1 MKPATMGN
9 RVRVGILLTMFVGAM
24 LILVMSHATPSLAAG
39 PTAPS
44 FEANSYEFSVDE
56 NTAPDTL
63 VQSVAATDLDGDS
76 PTYSVG
82 GTDAA
87 QFNEVFALNTST
99 GEITVKTGASINYE
113 SAEPTS
119 YRVNVMATDGED
131 DSGATQSQPTT
142 DATATVVIEIVN
154 VDEPGI
160 VTLSTSSPQ
169 LGVGL
174 SATLS
179 DPDGRRGGIYNSW
192 WSRANNADGPFFLT
206 ADDYYENYR
215 STTYTPKEADKYL
228 YVKFTIQY
236 FDRTCTRVSTRP
248 GITNRCIKTA
258 ERVSA
263 SRVADEEGLIVQ
275 QQVSNTP
282 ATGQVTVTPTSD
294 LQVGYH
300 LNAKTRNIR
309 DEDGTQSL
317 RNHLTIFH
325 WRWYR
330 IDPVTAVETQ
340 VPSWVHGGW
349 YTWVY
354 VIKDADRGK
363 GIQARVSFLDDYGNT
378 ETLRGPLIPIP
389 APPNNVATG
398 SPVITG
404 TTQVGETLSADLSG
418 VSDADTIVTSTLTYL
433 WYANDGADDT
443 AIEGA
448 TDSTYTPVADDVGKT
463 ITVQVIF
470 TDGFGYN
477 EVVTSAPTA
486 AVTAATENTD
496 RGAPTETVKVETDKV
511 ESNSQATGV
520 PIITGTAQVG
530 ETLTAATTGIA
541 DSNGLSNATFGYQ
554 WLADDAELSGAT
566 SSSYTLVAAD
576 KGKAI
581 KVRVSFTDDGGNDE
595 SLTSAATDTVD
606 LPLTASVHNVPTYHN
621 GQSSF
626 TFELRFGE
634 YPKSDLSYRSVRDH
648 AFTVTGGSVTYV
660 RRLEPGSNVRWEIT
674 VTPSISN
681 TVYLALNATTDCSA
695 QGAICTERGRKLFGR
710 LQLAVAGPN
719 SPPPGTPNTPPPP
732 NTPATG
738 LPTITGATQV
748 GETLTADTTGISDGD
763 GLDNAAFAYQ
773 WLADDVE
780 INGATAST
788 YTLADADEGKAIK
801 VKVTFT
807 DAADNDEELTSAGTG
822 AVAAAPPPPN
832 TPATGLPSITG
843 TAQVGETLTAD
854 ATGISDGDGLDN
866 ATFTYQWLADD
877 AEINGA
883 TASTYTLADADAG
896 KAIKVRVS
904 FTDDAENDE
913 ELTSAAT
920 GAVAAAPPPPNT
932 LATGLPSITGT
943 AQVGENLTAD
953 ATGISDGDGLDNA
966 TFTYQWLADDA
977 EINGATASTYTL
989 ADADEGK
996 AITVRVSF
1004 TDDADNDE
1012 QLTSAGTGAVAAA
1025 PPPPNTPATGLPA
1038 ITGTAQVGET
1048 LTAGTTGI
1056 SDGDGLDNAAFAYQW
1071 LADDVEINGATGST
1085 YTLADADEGKAIKV
1099 RVSFTDDAEN
1109 DEQLTSAGTGAVAAA
1124 PPPPNTPAT
1133 GLPAISGTAQVG
1145 ETLTAG
1151 TTGITDGDGL
1161 GNAAFAYQ
1169 WLADDAEI
1177 NGATGSTYTLADAD
1191 EGKAIKVRVSF
1202 TDDAENGEVVTSAA
1216 TGTVAA
1222 AVVMQ
1227 PLTASTQSVPS
1238 SHDGSATF
1246 IFELRFSEE
1255 LVSDFSYVAM
1265 RDHVLTVAG
1274 GSVTYVRRLGP
1285 PSNIGWEIHVT
1296 PDSDGALII
1305 VLPVTGDCGS
1315 DGAIC
1320 TEDGRRLSNRLQFT
1334 VNGP

>member
-1 MKPATMGN
+1 MKTANMGN
-9 RVRVGILLTMFVGAM
+9 RVRVGALLTMFVGAM
-24 LILVMSHATPSLAAG
+24 LMLVMSHATPSLAAG

-63 VQSVAATDLDGDS
+63 VQAVAATDLDGDS
-76 PTYSVG
+76 LTYSVG
-82 GTDAA
+82 GTDAT

-113 SAEPTS
+113 SAERTS
-119 YRVNVMATDGED
+119 YRVNIMVTDGED

-142 DATATVVIEIVN
+142 DATATVVIRIVN
-154 VDEPGI
+154 IDEPGT

-174 SATLS
+174 FATLT

-192 WSRANNADGPFFLT
+192 WSRAHNADGPFFLT
-206 ADDYYENYR
+206 AGDYYENNR
-215 STTYTPKEADKYL
+215 KMTYTPKEADKYM
-228 YVKFTIQY
+228 YVKFTIHY
-236 FDRTCTRVSTRP
+236 LDRTCARVSTRP
-248 GITNRCIKTA
+248 GTTNRCIKTA

-263 SRVADEEGLIVQ
+263 SRVADEEGLIIQ

-300 LNAKTRNIR
+300 LDAAVYNIR

-317 RNHLTIFH
+317 RNHLTLLT

-363 GIQARVSFLDDYGNT
+363 GIQARVSFLDDHGNT
-378 ETLRGPLIPIP
+378 ETLRGPLLPIP

-404 TTQVGETLSADLSG
+404 TAQVGETLSVDLSG
-418 VSDADTIVTSTLTYL
+418 VSDADTIITSTLTYL

-448 TDSTYTPVADDVGKT
+448 TGSTYTPVADDVGKT
-463 ITVQVIF
+463 ITVQVFF
-470 TDGFGYN
+470 TDEFGYN

-486 AVTAATENTD
+486 AVTGATENTD
-496 RGAPTETVKVETDKV
+496 RGAHTETVKVETIKV
-511 ESNSQATGV
+511 ESNTPATGL
-520 PIITGTAQVG
+520 PTITGTAQVG
-530 ETLTAATTGIA
+530 ETLTADTTGIA
-541 DSNGLSNATFGYQ
+541 DGNGLENAAFAYQ
-554 WLADDAELSGAT
+554 WFAADDVELSGAT

-576 KGKAI
+576 RGKAI
-581 KVRVSFTDDGGNDE
+581 KVRVSFPDDAGNDE
-595 SLTSAATDTVD
+595 QLTSAATDTVD

-621 GQSSF
+621 GQNWF

-710 LQLAVAGPN
+710 LQLAVAGPD
-719 SPPPGTPNTPPPP
+719 SPPPGAPNTPPPP
-732 NTPATG
+732 NT
-738 LPTITGATQV
+738 L
-748 GETLTADTTGISDGD
+748 
-763 GLDNAAFAYQ
+763 
-773 WLADDVE
+773 
-780 INGATAST
+780 
-788 YTLADADEGKAIK
+788 
-801 VKVTFT
+801 
-807 DAADNDEELTSAGTG
+807 
-822 AVAAAPPPPN
+822 
-832 TPATGLPSITG
+832 ATGLPSITG

-854 ATGISDGDGLDN
+854 ATGISDGDGLSN
-866 ATFTYQWLADD
+866 ATFAYQWLDDD

-883 TASTYTLADADAG
+883 TASTYTLDDDDAG
-896 KAIKVRVS
+896 KVIKVKVT
-904 FTDDAENDE
+904 FTDDADNDE

-932 LATGLPSITGT
+932 LATGVPSITGT
-943 AQVGENLTAD
+943 AQVGETLTAD
-953 ATGISDGDGLDNA
+953 ATGISDGDGLSNA
-966 TFTYQWLADDA
+966 TFAYQWLDDDA

-989 ADADEGK
+989 DDDDAGK
-996 AITVRVSF
+996 VIKVKVTF

-1012 QLTSAGTGAVAAA
+1012 ELTSAATGAVAAA
-1025 PPPPNTPATGLPA
+1025 PPPPNTLATGVPS

-1048 LTAGTTGI
+1048 LTADATGI
-1056 SDGDGLDNAAFAYQW
+1056 SDADGLDNATFTYQW
-1071 LADDVEINGATGST
+1071 VADDAEINGATASS
-1085 YTLADADEGKAIKV
+1085 YTLVAADAGKAIKV
-1099 RVSFTDDAEN
+1099 RVSFADDGGN
-1109 DEQLTSAGTGAVAAA
+1109 DEQLTSAA
-1124 PPPPNTPAT
+1124 
-1133 GLPAISGTAQVG
+1133 
-1145 ETLTAG
+1145 
-1151 TTGITDGDGL
+1151 
-1161 GNAAFAYQ
+1161 
-1169 WLADDAEI
+1169 
-1177 NGATGSTYTLADAD
+1177 
-1191 EGKAIKVRVSF
+1191 
-1202 TDDAENGEVVTSAA
+1202 TSA
-1216 TGTVAA
+1216 VVA
-1222 AVVMQ
+1222 AVVNP
-1227 PLTASTQSVPS
+1227 PLTAAIHDLPS
-1238 SHDGSATF
+1238 YHNGQNAFTF
-1246 IFELRFSEE
+1246 EMRFSEAPRP
-1255 LVSDFSYVAM
+1255 DFSYRTV
-1265 RDHVLTVAG
+1265 RDHAFTVTG
-1274 GSVTYVRRLGP
+1274 GSVTYVRRLEPGK
-1285 PSNIGWEIHVT
+1285 NVRWEITVT
-1296 PDSDGALII
+1296 PNSSADVAIALNA
-1305 VLPVTGDCGS
+1305 TTDCEAN
-1315 DGAIC
+1315 GAIC
-1320 TEDGRRLSNRLQFT
+1320 TEDGRPLSNRLELT
-1334 VNGP
+1334 VSGPSG

>member
-1 MKPATMGN
+1 MKTATMGN

-24 LILVMSHATPSLAAG
+24 LMLVMSHATPSLAAG

-76 PTYSVG
+76 LTYSVG

-87 QFNEVFALNTST
+87 AFEAVFALNTSS

-113 SAEPTS
+113 TAEPTS
-119 YRVNVMATDGED
+119 YRVNVMVTDGED
-131 DSGATQSQPTT
+131 DSGATQTVPTT
-142 DATATVVIEIVN
+142 DATVPVIIRIVN
-154 VDEPGI
+154 IDEPGT

-169 LGVGL
+169 LDVGL
-174 SATLS
+174 FATLT

-192 WSRANNADGPFFLT
+192 WSRAHNADGPFFLT
-206 ADDYYENYR
+206 AGDYYENNR
-215 STTYTPKEADKYL
+215 KMTYTPKEADKYM
-228 YVKFTIQY
+228 YVKFTIHY
-236 FDRTCTRVSTRP
+236 LDRTCARVSTRP

-263 SRVADEEGLIVQ
+263 SRVADEEGLIIQ

-300 LNAKTRNIR
+300 LDAAVYNIR

-317 RNHLTIFH
+317 RNHLTLLT

-363 GIQARVSFLDDYGNT
+363 GIQARVSFLDDHGNT
-378 ETLRGPLIPIP
+378 ETLRGPLLPIP

-404 TTQVGETLSADLSG
+404 TAQVGETFSVDLSG
-418 VSDADTIVTSTLTYL
+418 VSDADTIITSTLTYL
-433 WYANDGADDT
+433 WYANDGADNT

-448 TDSTYTPVADDVGKT
+448 TGSAYTPVADDEGKT

-470 TDGFGYN
+470 TDGFSYS

-496 RGAPTETVKVETDKV
+496 RGAPTETVKVETTKV
-511 ESNSQATGV
+511 ESNTPATGV
-520 PIITGTAQVG
+520 PTITGTAQVG
-530 ETLTAATTGIA
+530 GTLTADTTGIA
-541 DSNGLSNATFGYQ
+541 DGNGLSNATFGYQ
-554 WLADDAELSGAT
+554 WLADDVELSGAT
-566 SSSYTLVAAD
+566 SPSYTLVAAD

-581 KVRVSFTDDGGNDE
+581 KVRVPFTDDAGNDE
-595 SLTSAATDTVD
+595 QLTSAATDTVD

-621 GQSSF
+621 GQNWF

-710 LQLAVAGPN
+710 LQLAVPGPN
-719 SPPPGTPNTPPPP
+719 SPPPGTPNIPGTPNTPATGVPTISGAAQVGETLTADATGISDGDGLDNAAFAYQWLAADAEINGATDSSYTLADADEGKAIKVSVSFTDDAENDEQLTSAATGAAAAPPPP

-738 LPTITGATQV
+738 APTITGTARV

-763 GLDNAAFAYQ
+763 GLDNAAFSYQ
-773 WLADDVE
+773 WLA
-780 INGATAST
+780 A
-788 YTLADADEGKAIK
+788 
-801 VKVTFT
+801 
-807 DAADNDEELTSAGTG
+807 
-822 AVAAAPPPPN
+822 
-832 TPATGLPSITG
+832 
-843 TAQVGETLTAD
+843 
-854 ATGISDGDGLDN
+854 
-866 ATFTYQWLADD
+866 D

-883 TASTYTLADADAG
+883 DA
-896 KAIKVRVS
+896 
-904 FTDDAENDE
+904 
-913 ELTSAAT
+913 
-920 GAVAAAPPPPNT
+920 
-932 LATGLPSITGT
+932 
-943 AQVGENLTAD
+943 
-953 ATGISDGDGLDNA
+953 
-966 TFTYQWLADDA
+966 
-977 EINGATASTYTL
+977 
-989 ADADEGK
+989 
-996 AITVRVSF
+996 
-1004 TDDADNDE
+1004 
-1012 QLTSAGTGAVAAA
+1012 
-1025 PPPPNTPATGLPA
+1025 
-1038 ITGTAQVGET
+1038 
-1048 LTAGTTGI
+1048 
-1056 SDGDGLDNAAFAYQW
+1056 
-1071 LADDVEINGATGST
+1071 ST

-1099 RVSFTDDAEN
+1099 RVSFTDDGGN
-1109 DEQLTSAGTGAVAAA
+1109 DEELISAATGAVASA
-1124 PPPPNTPAT
+1124 PPPPNTPTT
-1133 GLPAISGTAQVG
+1133 GAPTITGTARVG
-1145 ETLTAG
+1145 ETLTAD
-1151 TTGITDGDGL
+1151 TTGISDGDGL
-1161 GNAAFAYQ
+1161 DNAAFSYQ

-1177 NGATGSTYTLADAD
+1177 NGADASTYTLADAD
-1191 EGKAIKVRVSF
+1191 VGKAIKVRVSF
-1202 TDDAENGEVVTSAA
+1202 TDDASNDEELTSAA
-1216 TGTVAA
+1216 TGAVASALPPPNNPATGAPTISGTAQVGETLTSSTTGIADGDGLPSASFNYQWLADDADIAGATGSSYTLVDADAGKTIKVQVRFTDDGGNEESLTSGPTA
-1222 AVVMQ
+1222 AVAEAEPTEPPPAPQ
-1227 PLTASTQSVPS
+1227 NLTAVVNGEGHNVLSWVAPDDGQVTGYRILRRRPILGEDVLLEYVANTQSTA
-1238 SHDGSATF
+1238 ATF
-1246 IFELRFSEE
+1246 T
-1255 LVSDFSYVAM
+1255 DT
-1265 RDHVLTVAG
+1265 D
-1274 GSVTYVRRLGP
+1274 
-1285 PSNIGWEIHVT
+1285 VT
-1296 PDSDGALII
+1296 PG
-1305 VLPVTGDCGS
+1305 VQHVYRVQ
-1315 DGAIC
+1315 AISAA
-1320 TEDGRRLSNRLQFT
+1320 GRSQRSNY
-1334 VNGP
+1334 VNVDP

>member
-1 MKPATMGN
+1 MKTANMGN

-24 LILVMSHATPSLAAG
+24 LMLVMSHATPSLAAG

-63 VQSVAATDLDGDS
+63 VQPVAATDLDGDS
-76 PTYSVG
+76 LTYSVG

-99 GEITVKTGASINYE
+99 GEITVNTGASINYE

-119 YRVNVMATDGED
+119 YRVNVMVTDGED

-154 VDEPGI
+154 VDEPGT

-174 SATLS
+174 FATLT
-179 DPDGRRGGIYNSW
+179 DPDGRKGGIYNSW

-206 ADDYYENYR
+206 ADDYLETFR
-215 STTYTPKEADKYL
+215 SKTYTPKEADKYM
-228 YVKFTIQY
+228 YIKYTVQY
-236 FDRTCTRVSTRP
+236 FDLTCTRVSTRP
-248 GITNRCIKTA
+248 EITNRCIKTA
-258 ERVSA
+258 ERVSD

-275 QQVSNTP
+275 QQVTNTP
-282 ATGQVTVTPTSD
+282 ATGTVTVTLNNGLQVGYHLNASD

-300 LNAKTRNIR
+300 LNAKARNIR

-317 RNHLTIFH
+317 RNYLTFLT

-330 IDPVTAVETQ
+330 IDPVTEVETQ

-349 YTWVY
+349 YPWVY

-404 TTQVGETLSADLSG
+404 TAQVGETLSVDLSG

-448 TDSTYTPVADDVGKT
+448 MGSTYTPVANDVGKT

-470 TDGFGYN
+470 TDGFSYN

-486 AVTAATENTD
+486 AVTGATENTD
-496 RGAPTETVKVETDKV
+496 RGTHTEETVKVETIKV
-511 ESNSQATGV
+511 ESNTPATGL
-520 PIITGTAQVG
+520 PTITGTAQVG
-530 ETLTAATTGIA
+530 ETLTADTTGIA
-541 DSNGLSNATFGYQ
+541 DGNGLENAAFAYQ
-554 WLADDAELSGAT
+554 WLADDVELSGAT

-576 KGKAI
+576 RGKAI
-581 KVRVSFTDDGGNDE
+581 KVRVSFPDDAGNDE
-595 SLTSAATDTVD
+595 QLTSAATDTVD

-621 GQSSF
+621 GQNWF

-710 LQLAVAGPN
+710 LQLAVAGPD
-719 SPPPGTPNTPPPP
+719 SPPPGTP

-738 LPTITGATQV
+738 LPTITGAAQV
-748 GETLTADTTGISDGD
+748 GETLTAGVTGISDGD
-763 GLDNAAFAYQ
+763 GLSNAAFA
-773 WLADDVE
+773 
-780 INGATAST
+780 
-788 YTLADADEGKAIK
+788 
-801 VKVTFT
+801 
-807 DAADNDEELTSAGTG
+807 
-822 AVAAAPPPPN
+822 
-832 TPATGLPSITG
+832 
-843 TAQVGETLTAD
+843 
-854 ATGISDGDGLDN
+854 
-866 ATFTYQWLADD
+866 YQWLADD

-883 TASTYTLADADAG
+883 TASTYTLVAADAG
-896 KAIKVRVS
+896 KAFKVKVS
-904 FTDDAENDE
+904 FTDDAGNYE
-913 ELTSAAT
+913 ELTSSAT

-943 AQVGENLTAD
+943 AQVGETLTAGV
-953 ATGISDGDGLDNA
+953 TGISDGDGLNNA
-966 TFTYQWLADDA
+966 TFAYQWLDDDAEINGATASSYTLADADAGKAIKVKVSFTDDAGNDEILTCAATGAVAAVPPPPNTLATGLPSITGTAQVGETLTADTTGISDGDGLNNATFAYQWLADDA
-977 EINGATASTYTL
+977 EINGATASSYTL
-989 ADADEGK
+989 ADADAGK
-996 AITVRVSF
+996 AVKVKVTF
-1004 TDDADNDE
+1004 TDDAGNDE
-1012 QLTSAGTGAVAAA
+1012 ELTSAATGAVAA
-1025 PPPPNTPATGLPA
+1025 
-1038 ITGTAQVGET
+1038 TA
-1048 LTAGTTGI
+1048 
-1056 SDGDGLDNAAFAYQW
+1056 
-1071 LADDVEINGATGST
+1071 
-1085 YTLADADEGKAIKV
+1085 
-1099 RVSFTDDAEN
+1099 
-1109 DEQLTSAGTGAVAAA
+1109 
-1124 PPPPNTPAT
+1124 
-1133 GLPAISGTAQVG
+1133 
-1145 ETLTAG
+1145 
-1151 TTGITDGDGL
+1151 
-1161 GNAAFAYQ
+1161 
-1169 WLADDAEI
+1169 
-1177 NGATGSTYTLADAD
+1177 
-1191 EGKAIKVRVSF
+1191 
-1202 TDDAENGEVVTSAA
+1202 VVTPSLAA
-1216 TGTVAA
+1216 TVHG
-1222 AVVMQ
+1222 
-1227 PLTASTQSVPS
+1227 VPS
-1238 SHDGSATF
+1238 SHNGQNAFT
-1246 IFELRFSEE
+1246 FELRFSEAPE
-1255 LVSDFSYVAM
+1255 PGFSYTTV
-1265 RDHVLTVAG
+1265 RDHAFTVTG
-1274 GSVTYVRRLGP
+1274 GSVTYVRRLERPG
-1285 PSNIGWEIHVT
+1285 NIRWEITVT
-1296 PDSDGALII
+1296 PGSSADVTIALN
-1305 VLPVTGDCGS
+1305 TTTNCS
-1315 DGAIC
+1315 AQGAIC
-1320 TEDGRRLSNRLQFT
+1320 TEDGRPLSNRLELT
-1334 VNGP
+1334 VSGPGQ